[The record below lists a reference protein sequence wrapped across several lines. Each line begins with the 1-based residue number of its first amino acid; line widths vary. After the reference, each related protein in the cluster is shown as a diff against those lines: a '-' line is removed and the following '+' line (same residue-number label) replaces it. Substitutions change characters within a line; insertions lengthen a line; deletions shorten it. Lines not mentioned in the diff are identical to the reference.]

1 MNYSLE
7 RALKNRSWYWNRLK
21 SPYRLLDDMG
31 IHVIDYFAPYL
42 ATANPAR
49 KLFCSQRFGRVGFW
63 CRHHEDFVVQWGK
76 CTLKD
81 LNLNFPLR
89 HLPYAMLDAYY
100 FSNRENYVFR
110 NVNGKIYMDIED
122 RVFHIPFPYG
132 IYELLEVYRDQ
143 CYRHIKASGTVVDVG
158 AFIGDT
164 AVYFASQGAKRVVA
178 FEPARQLYQYAI
190 DNVKLNHLD
199 NTVEVH
205 NCAIGTRKGEAKFF
219 YNPNWPGLS
228 SLDEGRFEAQI
239 QNVVVVSLADVIRD
253 VGNVELLKL
262 DCEGAEYQLLPHLH
276 ETGVISRV
284 QNVILEVH
292 GSKQPIL
299 GILKHDG
306 YKIVH
311 VDESGP
317 NPLVSASR
325 NP

>member
-1 MNYSLE
+1 MDNL
-7 RALKNRSWYWNRLK
+7 
-21 SPYRLLDDMG
+21 
-31 IHVIDYFAPYL
+31 APYL
-42 ATANPAR
+42 ATVNPAR

-81 LNLNFPLR
+81 LNFNFPLR
-89 HLPYAMLDAYY
+89 RFPYDILDELY
-100 FSNRENYVFR
+100 FPNRENYVFR
-110 NVNGKIYMDIED
+110 NVNEKIYMYIED

-178 FEPARQLYQYAI
+178 FEPVRQLYQYAI
-190 DNVKLNHLD
+190 GNVRLNHLD

-205 NCAIGTRKGEAKFF
+205 NCAVGTKKGEAKFF
-219 YNPNWPGLS
+219 YDPHWPGES
-228 SLDEGRFEAQI
+228 SFDYRGFEAQI
-239 QNVVVVSLADVIRD
+239 QNVVVTSLADVIRD

-262 DCEGAEYQLLPHLH
+262 DCEGAEHQLLPHLH

-284 QNVILEVH
+284 QNIILEVH
-292 GSKQPIL
+292 GSKQQIL
-299 GILKHDG
+299 GILQHDG

-311 VDESGP
+311 VDESGR
-317 NPLVSASR
+317 NWLVSASR
-325 NP
+325 N

>member
-1 MNYSLE
+1 MDIHLI
-7 RALKNRSWYWNRLK
+7 
-21 SPYRLLDDMG
+21 DD
-31 IHVIDYFAPYL
+31 FAPYF
-42 ATANPAR
+42 ATVNPAR

-81 LNLNFPLR
+81 LNLDFSLR
-89 HLPYAMLDAYY
+89 HFPYSALDMLY
-100 FSNRENYVFR
+100 FPNRENYVFR
-110 NVNGKIYMDIED
+110 NVNGKICMDIED
-122 RVFHIPFPYG
+122 RVFHIPFPHG

-178 FEPARQLYQYAI
+178 FEPVCQLYQYAI
-190 DNVKLNHLD
+190 DNVKLNHLE

-205 NCAIGTRKGEAKFF
+205 NCGVGIKKGEAKFF
-219 YNPNWPGLS
+219 CNPNHPGGS
-228 SLDEGRFEAQI
+228 SLDDRGFEAVI

-253 VGNVELLKL
+253 IGNVELLKL
-262 DCEGAEYQLLPHLH
+262 DCEGAEHQLLPHLH
-276 ETGVISRV
+276 ETGVISQV

-299 GILKHDG
+299 GILKRDG

-311 VDESGP
+311 VDETETELS
-317 NPLVSASR
+317 LVFASR
-325 NP
+325 NPSSHN